1 MFSVKSKPVFRT
13 YQEAGKYFER
23 DFRTMKKFEN
33 ILFTID
39 KSLPSASTKWKE
51 CKLCGELSSSSKARA
66 GYCQSCTAKGLGK
79 KEQGKQISFMYKG
92 EGNPN
97 YLDGSSKSTEYQT
110 NSWYSLKK
118 ELNYTTCAL
127 TGSTKDIHYHHI
139 IPRWF
144 CKLVNIDVFEPT
156 NIIGLNHQYH
166 KAVHHLQLDVLLL
179 PILYPLYKKDAHQ
192 LQSHF
197 VHLLQ
202 LHKVHQF
209 PLNQLQSLS
218 LFQVSR
224 YPGKRK
230 LFDLLP
236 EFLQPFLDHQEL

>member
-13 YQEAGKYFER
+13 YQEAGKYFNR
-23 DFRTMKKFEN
+23 NFRTMKQYEN

-51 CKLCGELSSSSKARA
+51 CKLCGELSPSSKARS
-66 GYCQSCTAKGLGK
+66 GYCETCTAKGLGK
-79 KEQGKQISFMYKG
+79 KEQGKQISSAYKG
-92 EGNPN
+92 KGNPN
-97 YLDGSSKSTEYQT
+97 YLDGSSKSLEYQT

-127 TGSTKDIHYHHI
+127 TGLTEDIDYHHI

-144 CKLVNIDVFEPT
+144 CNLVGIDVFEHA

-192 LQSHF
+192 LQSGF

-224 YPGKRK
+224 YPGKKK
-230 LFDLLP
+230 LLDLLP
-236 EFLQPFLDHQEL
+236 EFLPLFLNR